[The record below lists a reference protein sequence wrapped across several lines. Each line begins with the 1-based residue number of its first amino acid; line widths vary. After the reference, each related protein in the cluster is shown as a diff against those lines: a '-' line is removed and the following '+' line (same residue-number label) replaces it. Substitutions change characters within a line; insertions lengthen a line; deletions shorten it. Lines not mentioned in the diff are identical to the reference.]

1 MGRASPVAGTSPGGG
16 SHSPL
21 QHRQRSRPQP
31 LPGRKQLPSPRICL
45 GGPLTVLLYEP
56 AGGPAQLSWGH
67 LFLLPVA
74 QASPHQ
80 MPPEQAPLQG
90 MCAELPQGH
99 PYHPVPAAG
108 TRLPQLSEHPAGERG
123 ASLCWQYPQ
132 PQEHSLGG
140 GAGAGMGPTHQHP
153 IYPHSLLST
162 TRLSYTN
169 RGEREEHRGHR
180 GPGLVPGSRA
190 NSAPGKVSGPSF
202 LGSLS
207 ISLSTMVGP
216 SNQFWGNRK
225 CPLRGSLV
233 VFVGFPCG
241 PRDTRLAARHCW
253 RL

>member
-1 MGRASPVAGTSPGGG
+1 M
-16 SHSPL
+16 
-21 QHRQRSRPQP
+21 
-31 LPGRKQLPSPRICL
+31 
-45 GGPLTVLLYEP
+45 TVLLYEP
-56 AGGPAQLSWGH
+56 AGGPAQLNWGH

-90 MCAELPQGH
+90 MHAELPQGH
-99 PYHPVPAAG
+99 PHHPVPAAG
-108 TRLPQLSEHPAGERG
+108 TRLPRLSEHPAGERG
-123 ASLCWQYPQ
+123 ASLCWQCPW
-132 PQEHSLGG
+132 PQEHSLGVG
-140 GAGAGMGPTHQHP
+140 QEPGWHP
-153 IYPHSLLST
+153 LTNTPST
-162 TRLSYTN
+162 LTPSSQPLGFLIQT
-169 RGEREEHRGHR
+169 GEREEHRGQ
-180 GPGLVPGSRA
+180 GLVPGSRA

-216 SNQFWGNRK
+216 SNQFWGNWK

-241 PRDTRLAARHCW
+241 PRDTRSAARHCW